1 VDAGHARDR
10 LTAVAEDRPGP
21 TEKPAFALRGREVSC
36 AALKYVFLELERRG
50 EPIEPIVRGL
60 PYPMEHLR
68 DPRQRIDWQSLCILA
83 ARCERFWT
91 EDGVFALGKRA
102 HAFPLGGWMC
112 ALARLLFEPLEYY
125 RWSLREFCRKFACIE
140 SSVLQI
146 EPGVLRCQMHMR
158 EGYEPSHALFAAL
171 RGGLIGMP
179 MMLGLPAAS
188 VEAEHFESGAV
199 FLVHL
204 PPGGGR
210 LAWLRRLATWPISGY
225 WTSRELRHTYATL
238 HDRYCDLVRKD
249 HALRERARDMRA
261 LMDQAS
267 DAIVICDRDL
277 IVRDVNRRLCEWSG
291 YAREQLL
298 GMRAQRL
305 IDPKDGE
312 EPWQGLRGAG
322 PQRLLETE
330 LQHRSGQS
338 RMVEISCNRLDDG
351 RLQWILRDISIR
363 RRADEERRRTA
374 EQLGQ
379 QLERHAEEL
388 AFARARSQEL
398 QQRLIQAERMR
409 AAEDL
414 AASLAHAINNPLAAL
429 IGTLELDCDARAQA
443 AGSAAQALRIAQR
456 IKRIVAETLLLFQK
470 GSLDVVATVPRDLLD
485 EVCTAV
491 RQRAELR
498 GVRVRVE
505 SPDPM
510 PAIEI
515 DRQLTATAL
524 TAIAENGI
532 EAMTCGGTLLLS
544 ASALRSVPVVCIQVI
559 DEGSGIPVQLRNR
572 VLEPFFTTKGGGTGL
587 GLTIAQGIIQ
597 GQGGRL
603 RISDRRGGGTIVS
616 VELGT
621 QRGAAD

>member
-1 VDAGHARDR
+1 VDAGHARNC
-10 LTAVAEDRPGP
+10 LTAVAEDHPGP

-36 AALKYVFLELERRG
+36 EALRYVFLELERRG
-50 EPIEPIVRGL
+50 EPLEPIARGL
-60 PYPMEHLR
+60 PYSLEHLR
-68 DPRQRIDWQSLCILA
+68 DARQRIDWQSLCILA
-83 ARCERFWT
+83 SRCERLWT
-91 EDGVFALGKRA
+91 EEGIFALGQRA
-102 HAFPLGGWMC
+102 HSFPLGSWMC
-112 ALARLLFEPLEYY
+112 AIARLLFTPLEYY
-125 RWSLREFCRKFACIE
+125 RWTLREFCRKFACIE
-140 SSVLQI
+140 SSVLQV
-146 EPGVLRCQMHMR
+146 EPGVLRCQLYMR
-158 EGYEPSHALFAAL
+158 EGYEPSRPLFAAL
-171 RGGLIGMP
+171 QGGLIVMP
-179 MMLGLPAAS
+179 VLLGLAAAS
-188 VEAEHFESGAV
+188 VEAEHFASGAV

-210 LAWLRRLATWPISGY
+210 LAWLRRLAFWPLSGY
-225 WTSRELRHTYATL
+225 WTSRELRDTYATL
-238 HDRYCDLVRKD
+238 HERYCDLVRKD
-249 HALRERARDMRA
+249 RALRESARDMRA

-267 DAIVICDRDL
+267 DAIVICDRHL
-277 IVRDVNRRLCEWSG
+277 IVRDANRRLCEWSG

-298 GMRAQRL
+298 GIRAQRL

-312 EPWQGLRGAG
+312 ESWQRLRGDG
-322 PQRLLETE
+322 PSRLLETE
-330 LQHRSGQS
+330 LVHRSGGS

-363 RRADEERRRTA
+363 KRAEEERRRTA
-374 EQLGQ
+374 EQLEQ

-388 AFARARSQEL
+388 ALARARSQEL

-429 IGTLELDCDARAQA
+429 IGTLELGCDERAQA
-443 AGSAAQALRIAQR
+443 PASTSQALRIAQR

-470 GSLDVVATVPRDLLD
+470 GSLDVAAAAPR
-485 EVCTAV
+485 EVLEDVCAAV
-491 RQRAELR
+491 RQRAEQR
-498 GVRVRVE
+498 GIRLRVE
-505 SPDPM
+505 SQEPL

-515 DRQLTATAL
+515 DRNLTATAL
-524 TAIAENGI
+524 AAIAENGI
-532 EAMTCGGTLLLS
+532 DAMTRGGTLLLS
-544 ASALRSVPVVCIQVI
+544 ASALRTVPVVCIQVI

-603 RISDRRGGGTIVS
+603 RISDRRGGGTVVS